1 MNIYKKNTLV
11 LFIILIMIVVVG
23 VGSYALLLWS
33 SPNNTEL
40 TLKIGELAGVYFDT
54 GNNINVSNLGPIF
67 DYNKD
72 GEETYFTITN
82 YITTDLLVS
91 ANLKV
96 NSISDNLKEESFK
109 WIVFSSE
116 DKVNFTKVNEGD
128 FSSVSSGDSINLLPN
143 ETILKGS
150 SKKYKLVI
158 YIDGNVENPISMQ
171 DGSLSGIIKVS
182 ANEPAD
188 LFVTNLAS
196 GFPTAGTYEVDT
208 ITNCSN
214 ATATFDY
221 TTKKLLVSNVSVASG
236 ATCSPIITQITRPT
250 LASKIKSLIP
260 SGQTTVASTS
270 FNDGSTLEII
280 NSALDTG
287 AVSNDY
293 RYRGVNPNNYIRFN
307 NELWRIIGVFD
318 QYSHGQTGQELVKII
333 RDDSIGGY
341 VWDNASPY
349 NNWADSDMINLLNT
363 GYYNSANGTGEAYC
377 CGYSN
382 SLPGKC
388 DFTSKGIKEPYK
400 SMIQNA
406 TWYLGGF
413 NSTSVYSADMYKYE
427 RYSDTTNKTYY
438 LRGNAVSVT
447 DKPIGLMYVSDY
459 GYAAPSTCTSTMD
472 SYDTSGC
479 ADKDWLKSNDDEWT
493 ITPLNSS
500 AVWVVILDSSGAL
513 YNFGDA
519 DLSYVTRPVLY
530 LKSNVYYISGD
541 GSQINPY
548 IINM

>member
-91 ANLKV
+91 ANLEV

-109 WIVFSSE
+109 WVILSSE
-116 DKVNFTKVNEGD
+116 NKVNFTKVNEGD

-171 DGSLSGIIKVS
+171 DGSLSGVIKVN
-182 ANEPAD
+182 AHEPYTD
-188 LFVTNLAS
+188 FFVTNLAT
-196 GFPTAGTYEVDT
+196 GFPTTGNYEVDT
-208 ITNCSN
+208 TTNCTN

-221 TTKKLLVSNVSVASG
+221 TTKKLLVSNVSVASE
-236 ATCSPIITQITRPT
+236 ATCSPIITQVTRPT

-287 AVSNDY
+287 ATSNDY

-341 VWDNASPY
+341 VWDKDNI
-349 NNWADSDMINLLNT
+349 NNWEDNDLFALLNT
-363 GYYNSANGTGEAYC
+363 GYYNSVNGTGEAYC
-377 CGYSN
+377 YHYQT
-382 SLPGKC
+382 SLTGKC

-413 NSTSVYSADMYKYE
+413 NHTSVYSADMYKYE
-427 RYSDTTNKTYY
+427 RYSDTTNTTYY
-438 LRGNAVSVT
+438 LSGNAVSVT
-447 DKPIGLMYVSDY
+447 DKPIGLMYASDY
-459 GYAAPSTCTSTMD
+459 GYAAPSTCTSYMV
-472 SYDTSGC
+472 SYSTSGC
-479 ADKDWLKSNDDEWT
+479 ADKDWLKSNYHEWT
-493 ITPLNSS
+493 ITPLTSDATNVFYLYIFGSLN
-500 AVWVVILDSSGAL
+500 VINARYGA
-513 YNFGDA
+513 
-519 DLSYVTRPVLY
+519 STRPVLY

-541 GSQINPY
+541 GSQTNPY